1 MALFKGGAVEA
12 CHGICPKP
20 LAPNFSPF
28 CATPCTVVFVS
39 SGSKLEV
46 IAGGRAE
53 LARRH
58 EGEKSPLPSP
68 SFYPPVRGGGRH
80 VEQILTRA
88 VRDWYRSYYWLSR
101 SEQTMVPLCRNL
113 PRGAIEQAL
122 RSRVPAKRA
131 EAFREL
137 KSFPPD
143 KAAKLLVQSG
153 IGDPEP
159 EVRRAACEVLR
170 SDEEVC
176 RVVFEVAREAGSGGE
191 RSRSRRP
198 VDRRPAGLGFRG
210 NPRPAWRSRGQMEG
224 QIDAA
229 VVVLIAL
236 ADGFGVRA
244 DEQSLPSLGRLTRL
258 KCFSDTFAFRR
269 AVIQAMIRLHQPQAV
284 GALISLLPK
293 IDGEIRGDIIQYL
306 TVATGQSLGPAT
318 EPWQAW
324 WTQHKGDIELPAEL
338 AGPQRPDVS
347 SRAGGSSASQGTVA
361 RTPSSYASYYGMSIH
376 AKRIV
381 FALDISGSMNGPR
394 INTAKRELTT
404 AINALPEDA
413 GFGIVIF
420 NEVLNVWRPCMVE
433 ATAANKQ
440 NAAWFI
446 ANLIP
451 SGNTATYDALEA
463 AFRFDAEAIYL
474 VTDGEPTDG
483 RIVAPPA
490 IVAAVQ
496 QINHN
501 RRVSI
506 YVIGIAPRP
515 PGGRFDMF
523 LKTLAEQNL
532 GQYRRVDQ

>member
-1 MALFKGGAVEA
+1 MSSRFFACGAGLVSVLFLGVSVGADD
-12 CHGICPKP
+12 GPP
-20 LAPNFSPF
+20 APDP
-28 CATPCTVVFVS
+28 A
-39 SGSKLEV
+39 
-46 IAGGRAE
+46 
-53 LARRH
+53 ARR
-58 EGEKSPLPSP
+58 
-68 SFYPPVRGGGRH
+68 
-80 VEQILTRA
+80 
-88 VRDWYRSYYWLSR
+88 
-101 SEQTMVPLCRNL
+101 
-113 PRGAIEQAL
+113 AIQQAL

-143 KAAKLLVQSG
+143 KVAKMLVQSG
-153 IGDPEP
+153 LGDPEP
-159 EVRRAACEVLR
+159 EVRRAVCEVLR
-170 SDEEVC
+170 SDEGVC
-176 RVVFEVAREAGSGGE
+176 RVVLKSLEKQTRAASGPEVAVPLIAALLVSDSEAI
-191 RSRSRRP
+191 R
-198 VDRRPAGLGFRG
+198 DGLGDIVDK
-210 NPRPAWRSRGQMEG
+210 WRAKSS
-224 QIDAA
+224 AA
-229 VVVLIAL
+229 VVALIAL
-236 ADGFGVRA
+236 ADGLGARA

-258 KCFSDTFAFRR
+258 KCFSDTFGFRR
-269 AVIQAMIRLHQPQAV
+269 AVIQAMIRLRQPQAV

-293 IDGEIRGDIIQYL
+293 IDGEIRGDIIRYL
-306 TVATGQSLGPAT
+306 AAATGQSLGPAT

-338 AGPQRPDVS
+338 AGPQRADVAP
-347 SRAGGSSASQGTVA
+347 RAGGSTSQGTAA
-361 RTPSSYASYYGMSIH
+361 RTPSSCASYYGMSIH

-381 FALDISGSMNGPR
+381 FALDISGSMTGPR

-420 NEVLNVWRPCMVE
+420 NEALNVWRPCMVE

-451 SGNTATYDALEA
+451 SGNTATYDALKA

-474 VTDGEPTDG
+474 VTDGEPTNG

-506 YVIGIAPRP
+506 HVIGIAPRP
-515 PGGRFDMF
+515 PGGRFDLF